1 MGRGEKGTVLTKN
14 ILLCVHTLTPT
25 HHGTTRAYIM
35 ALDGSTPSVTFPST
49 AVPTCLYVA
58 YVCTCTHKYTHM
70 YTRTYIPEVC
80 LSDLPEVVGSAQPLC
95 KHPRALGSK
104 AEVDV
109 RHPVLDV
116 VLGVKGGEV
125 LAGRSASLGPLVSTF
140 GLGRRGTAIYNTHRD
155 TRQYTLLLSLPLQ
168 LMYLYAQRSIHT

>member
-1 MGRGEKGTVLTKN
+1 MCPHPHTHTPWHNKG
-14 ILLCVHTLTPT
+14 VH
-25 HHGTTRAYIM
+25 H
-35 ALDGSTPSVTFPST
+35 ALDGSTPSVTFPSA

-58 YVCTCTHKYTHM
+58 YVCTCTHKYVH
-70 YTRTYIPEVC
+70 TYIPEVC
-80 LSDLPEVVGSAQPLC
+80 LSDLPEVVGSAQLLC
-95 KHPRALGSK
+95 KHPRILSSE
-104 AEVDV
+104 AEVDA

-140 GLGRRGTAIYNTHRD
+140 GLGRCGIAIYNTHRD